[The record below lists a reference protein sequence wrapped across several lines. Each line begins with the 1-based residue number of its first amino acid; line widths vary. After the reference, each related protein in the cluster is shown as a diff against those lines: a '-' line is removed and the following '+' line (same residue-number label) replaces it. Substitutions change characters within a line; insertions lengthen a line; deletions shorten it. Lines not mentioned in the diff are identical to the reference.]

1 VSAEDRYAITLRAQ
15 DVRARPHDP
24 DWEVLDAQPLPT
36 TPEVVA
42 ALALML
48 AAPPGMLAAGVGF
61 VLARYPA
68 AASGRSWGLVVLL
81 GTLALIAY
89 ATAGMAALGRL
100 RGGAHR
106 RRLLLLASHIL
117 SRWSTPEH
125 AEQRLQRA
133 AAAAATMG
141 ATGPVVAATGA
152 GVALAG
158 LLAVVLGVVHAV
170 ALAGSV
176 PVALLAVMW
185 WYETAEA
192 NRRHGA
198 RQRVHQRAAAVTTHV
213 LEGMLILAALYT
225 ATLAVLARIL

>member
-1 VSAEDRYAITLRAQ
+1 VNTDDRYAITISAQ

-48 AAPPGMLAAGVGF
+48 AAPPGMLAAGIGF
-61 VLARYPA
+61 VLVRHPDAS
-68 AASGRSWGLVVLL
+68 SGRSWGLVALL
-81 GTLALIAY
+81 ATLALVAY
-89 ATAGMAALGRL
+89 ATAGIAGLGRL

-106 RRLLLLASHIL
+106 RRLLHLASRVL

-125 AEQRLQRA
+125 VEQRLQRVA
-133 AAAAATMG
+133 AAAVTRGG
-141 ATGPVVAATGA
+141 AGPAVAATGA
-152 GVALAG
+152 VLALAVPV
-158 LLAVVLGVVHAV
+158 AVVLGGVHAV

-176 PVALLAVMW
+176 PVALLVIMW

-192 NRRHGA
+192 NRRQGA
-198 RQRVHQRAAAVTTHV
+198 RQRVHQRAAAVTTYV
-213 LEGMLILAALYT
+213 LEGLLILAALYT
-225 ATLAVLARIL
+225 ATLVLLASRL